1 MFRYA
6 VDVDLYTG
14 ALSEP
19 PMMGAIIGP
28 TLTCLITDQFMRIKR
43 GDAFWFE
50 RTAGPQKFS
59 KRKDRTNPNNKFKP
73 FLTQTT
79 AQLRQI
85 HGTTL
90 AGIICRN
97 SDAVVRAQK
106 YVMRKVGDD
115 NPLIECGRLDSFD
128 FGPWRESGPHYATVY
143 SQAQSRV
150 RVQSVPMPDPNSTK
164 PASVRTPLV

>member
-1 MFRYA
+1 M
-6 VDVDLYTG
+6 DLYTG

-43 GDAFWFE
+43 GDSFWFE
-50 RTAGPQKFS
+50 RTAGPQIFT
-59 KRKDRTNPNNKFKP
+59 KRKPNRSAQHPSTNNQLVPIRP
-73 FLTQTT
+73 

-97 SDAVVRAQK
+97 SDAVQRAQQ
-106 YVMRKVGDD
+106 YVMRKVSDD
-115 NPLIECGRLDSFD
+115 NPVIDCGRLDTFD

-150 RVQSVPMPDPNSTK
+150 RVQSVPMPDANHTVA
-164 PASVRTPLV
+164 ASVRTPLV